1 MKQVVLDTATARSLQ
16 EIYAL
21 VELGGPQPGDSLK
34 VVQRPVL
41 DEQAKEA
48 FFLLALIAVHW
59 YMSRSQKSEL
69 LATELLDDLFKKYNS
84 AEELEKDLQAEFN
97 VTITRETTP
106 GTPEGW
112 SQLSMG
118 TFEQAAF
125 GDDIDPEECLNA
137 IRAEMVTC
145 SKRDTT
151 GRQGTFIR

>member
-1 MKQVVLDTATARSLQ
+1 M
-16 EIYAL
+16 
-21 VELGGPQPGDSLK
+21 
-34 VVQRPVL
+34 

-59 YMSRSQKSEL
+59 YMRRSQKSEL

-118 TFEQAAF
+118 TFEQAAYS
-125 GDDIDPEECLNA
+125 DDEPDISHIAVREPNPEYRPWKKDA
-137 IRAEMVTC
+137 
-145 SKRDTT
+145 
-151 GRQGTFIR
+151 